1 MKFELGDLVM
11 IRSDSLLYE
20 TIESASNVGI
30 VVKADMLMY
39 VHYSQN
45 GESMKF
51 WAYDIVIDG
60 RTYKN
65 VPQEVLRGLKEMQE
79 DEEED

>member
-11 IRSDSLLYE
+11 IRNDSLLYE
-20 TIESASNVGI
+20 TIETASNVGI
-30 VVKADMLMY
+30 VVKAGMLMY

-45 GESMKF
+45 GEAMKF

-65 VPQEVLRGLKEMQE
+65 VPQEVLRGLKELE
-79 DEEED
+79 KDEED